1 MAYNKKK
8 HLEENLKAIRIAF
21 GNPDFITPE
30 ERETLYRYSGF
41 GGLKC
46 VLNPAERESDI
57 ER

>member
-8 HLEENLKAIRIAF
+8 HLENNLKAIRIAF
-21 GNPDFITPE
+21 GNPASHTPE
-30 ERETLYRYSGF
+30 DREILYNYSGF

-46 VLNPAERESDI
+46 VLNPAGQDSDI

>member
-1 MAYNKKK
+1 MAYNKRK
-8 HLEENLKAIRIAF
+8 HLESNLKAIRIAF
-21 GNPDFITPE
+21 GSLKTLTPE
-30 ERETLYRYSGF
+30 QRETLYNYSGF